1 MAEQAR
7 LFQGKKFMWD
17 GEEYDDKK
25 KVKEVEKQYL
35 KDGFEVQS
43 CSEDGKLYLYT
54 RRVVTEVVVEPS

>member
-54 RRVVTEVVVEPS
+54 RRIVTEVVVEPS